1 MGKLKFFVHALLVAT
16 SPALF
21 VYPQTPSAQQTTPEI
36 LKGTF
41 SYDDVLHLLDEIES
55 GAIQNREEQELDQI
69 NQFLSHLAREGK
81 LPTDND
87 EELENDI
94 AQLLHVSDS
103 PYEYALSIGPDG
115 ELHAYFTPGGE
126 VRLCGGWI
134 SKKWK
139 QTKEFC

>member
-1 MGKLKFFVHALLVAT
+1 MGKLKIFVHALLVAT

-87 EELENDI
+87 EELENDPS
-94 AQLLHVSDS
+94 QQK
-103 PYEYALSIGPDG
+103 PYVVQMKDG
-115 ELHAYFTPGGE
+115 KAFD
-126 VRLCGGWI
+126 
-134 SKKWK
+134 KKGNLIEGHLPEAHIPLE
-139 QTKEFC
+139 EFVYRE